1 MHPLNQ
7 SWTIG
12 EKIVAIIFCI
22 AVICMVIIFCSPP
35 LRDNLHWGCRYV
47 VKTTNST
54 YFTDAVIYQSGG
66 SVKFTDIQTGREI
79 IVSDYEI
86 HEYPMD

>member
-1 MHPLNQ
+1 
-7 SWTIG
+7 
-12 EKIVAIIFCI
+12 
-22 AVICMVIIFCSPP
+22 
-35 LRDNLHWGCRYV
+35 

-54 YFTDAVIYQSGG
+54 YFTDAVIYQAGG